1 MPNRLIL
8 KVTKFQLR
16 APKRLGTVVKNILGA
31 SWPLPC
37 QNRINGIASKHPP
50 ADTFKITS
58 RRIHGELAIKETLM
72 RNFQPNLVS
81 FYVRKKASS
90 IEHRSTSAIYIF
102 MAPLTL
108 FNEAP
113 KHKSFAP
120 LALKNA
126 YLWLSWPS
134 LMRGYQL
141 NFLYVGVFGVPAH
154 FLIYGKV
161 TGFLFVIGCSR

>member
-1 MPNRLIL
+1 MGVPAHFSHGMVLL
-8 KVTKFQLR
+8 D
-16 APKRLGTVVKNILGA
+16 GT
-31 SWPLPC
+31 P
-37 QNRINGIASKHPP
+37 
-50 ADTFKITS
+50 
-58 RRIHGELAIKETLM
+58 RRGG
-72 RNFQPNLVS
+72 
-81 FYVRKKASS
+81 
-90 IEHRSTSAIYIF
+90 TSAIYIF

-113 KHKSFAP
+113 KRKSFAP

-141 NFLYVGVFGVPAH
+141 TFLYVGEFGVPAH
-154 FLIYGKV
+154 FLIYGKD